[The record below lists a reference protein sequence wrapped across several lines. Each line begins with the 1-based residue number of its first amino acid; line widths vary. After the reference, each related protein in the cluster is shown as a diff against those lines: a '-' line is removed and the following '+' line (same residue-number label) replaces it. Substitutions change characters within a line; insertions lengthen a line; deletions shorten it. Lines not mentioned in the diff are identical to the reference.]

1 MTDTNST
8 MTDTKDKIEFDQ
20 VIERGCGIDIHKSV
34 LVSTVQGT
42 GIKTETRSYDAFTK
56 SIEQLRD
63 WLKSLGITHVA
74 MESTGVYWKPVY
86 NILEKDFKIILV
98 NARHLKNIPG
108 NKTDKKDSR
117 RIAKLLLAGLL
128 KGSFIPPKHVR
139 EMRDLTRYKRRIIE
153 QIASEKNRIQKF
165 MEDANIKLSSV
176 VSNMSGATATKI
188 INAMIEGEGKPEEL
202 AKLRHGKMKASE
214 QELITALT
222 GNLTGHHRFM
232 LKMVKKSIR
241 DKELLIKEL
250 EKQIDNKLEESE
262 MVPDA
267 ELLSTI
273 PGVDKE
279 AAAYILSEIGND
291 MERFPDEQHLASWAG
306 LSPGNNESAGKKKS
320 SRTTHG
326 DKWLKAMLI
335 QCAWA
340 ATRTKG
346 TYLRS
351 KYESL
356 AGRRGKKRALVAV
369 GHKIIIAAYFIL
381 KNKEPYKELG
391 GDFLDKK
398 NRDKQIK
405 RHLRQLR
412 DLGVDVSQYAA

>member
-1 MTDTNST
+1 M
-8 MTDTKDKIEFDQ
+8 
-20 VIERGCGIDIHKSV
+20 
-34 LVSTVQGT
+34 
-42 GIKTETRSYDAFTK
+42 
-56 SIEQLRD
+56 
-63 WLKSLGITHVA
+63 
-74 MESTGVYWKPVY
+74 
-86 NILEKDFKIILV
+86 KIILV